1 MAKQTY
7 KSPEVILLRNS
18 NTRNGSVSKSIEDK
32 FEKQTYK
39 DESPSV
45 WEEKKRKAKN

>member
-7 KSPEVILLRNS
+7 KSPEVILLRNQK
-18 NTRNGSVSKSIEDK
+18 TRNGSVSRSIEDK
-32 FEKQTYK
+32 FEKQTDK
-39 DESPSV
+39 DESPF